1 MLKYTDILVTFS
13 EVPDEIALCINISNC
28 PYHCPECHSKELWQD
43 IGQRLTAG
51 TLVDLMTT
59 NPEVT
64 CICFM
69 GGDSDLEELYNLFKF
84 IPMLFKNVKIAWYTG
99 REDIPKDLPPIDYI
113 KIGPYKSECGPL
125 HTPKSLG
132 NDYIIVT
139 TKKFWEDIIKE
150 SLKISNKWS
159 QSLEKKVDN

>member
-1 MLKYTDILVTFS
+1 MLKYTDVKVVFA
-13 EVPDEIALCINISNC
+13 EVPDEISLAIEISNC

-84 IPMLFKNVKIAWYTG
+84 IPMLFKKVKIAWYTG

-125 HTPKSLG
+125 NNPNTNQRFYTKGSSM
-132 NDYIIVT
+132 NKMDVNSNMWYDT
-139 TKKFWEDIIKE
+139 TDKFW
-150 SLKISNKWS
+150 SN
-159 QSLEKKVDN
+159 NT